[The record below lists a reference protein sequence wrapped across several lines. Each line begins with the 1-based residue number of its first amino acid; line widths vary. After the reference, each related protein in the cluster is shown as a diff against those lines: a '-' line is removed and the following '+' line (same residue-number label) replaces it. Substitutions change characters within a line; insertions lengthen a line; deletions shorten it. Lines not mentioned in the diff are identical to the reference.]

1 MAYPVLDEALPLDQ
15 TSDNF
20 RFSAAVAEFGMLLRN
35 SAFKGDATYEQ
46 VRELARS
53 AMGEDETGYRLEFL
67 QLVETAELLGG

>member
-1 MAYPVLDEALPLDQ
+1 MFEIMEIPGHGL
-15 TSDNF
+15 
-20 RFSAAVAEFGMLLRN
+20 VAEFGMLLRD

-67 QLVETAELLGG
+67 QLVESAELLGG